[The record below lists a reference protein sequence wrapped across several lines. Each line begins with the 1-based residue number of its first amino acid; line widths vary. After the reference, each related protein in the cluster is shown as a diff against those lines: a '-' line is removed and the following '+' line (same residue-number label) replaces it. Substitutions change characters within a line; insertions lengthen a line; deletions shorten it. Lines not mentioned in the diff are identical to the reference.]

1 MDILGSFTLSEKLKA
16 GCEVCGSHD
25 LSPALNLG
33 LHPLCDD
40 LIPVGSTA
48 QCQEYPIEIV
58 LCANCLTAHQNVQ
71 VEKHTL
77 FPVSYHYRARF
88 TGDVLRGFDGLLDN
102 IEASFGSLAGKS
114 ILDIGCNDG
123 SLLLKARE
131 RGARPF
137 GIEPTSA
144 ALDAKAA
151 GLSVINSYFDAASS
165 AEVVAQIGVPDF
177 IVLTNVF
184 AHIENL
190 PSVLD
195 ALRPLLGDNTK
206 LVIENHYLGSVILG
220 QQFDTFYHEHPRTY
234 SATSFKYIAKSLDLD
249 LENIVFPSRYG
260 GNIRVTMG
268 RGASGNADLGDTF
281 DREKSFIKTLPAMAQ
296 VIERFSSDREA
307 ILDTARSSDGRVYAK
322 AFPGRSAI
330 LVKLLGL
337 DAADVFACYEK
348 PGSMKLG
355 NYIPGT
361 QIPIVSDATLPDT
374 ADKLLNL
381 AWHIGTEI
389 RDYYANRNIEIVD
402 VFDPKRY
409 S

>member
-1 MDILGSFTLSEKLKA
+1 VEILKNFTLSEKLLA
-16 GCEVCGSHD
+16 GCEVCGSSYI
-25 LSPALNLG
+25 SPALDLG
-33 LHPLCDD
+33 MHPLCDD
-40 LIPVGSTA
+40 LIPVGTDA
-48 QCQEYPIEIV
+48 QCQEYPIQIA
-58 LCANCLTAHQNVQ
+58 LCSNCLTAHQNVQ

-102 IEASFGSLAGKS
+102 IEATFGSVSGKS

-123 SLLLKARE
+123 SLLLKARD

-144 ALDAKAA
+144 ALDAQQA
-151 GLSVINSYFDAASS
+151 GLPVINSYFDAASS
-165 AEVVAQIGVPDF
+165 AEVLSKISTPDF

-190 PSVLD
+190 PAVLD
-195 ALRPLLGDNTK
+195 ALRPLLGEKTK
-206 LVIENHYLGSVILG
+206 LVIENHYLGSVIAG

-234 SATSFKYIAKSLDLD
+234 SATSFSFIAKSLNLD

-268 RGASGNADLGDTF
+268 RGSSSIADLSEVF
-281 DREKSFIKTLPAMAQ
+281 AREMSFTQTLPAMAG
-296 VIERFSSDREA
+296 VVERFSNDRQA
-307 ILDTARSSDGRVYAK
+307 ILDAARSSDGKVYAK

-330 LVKLLGL
+330 LVKLLDL
-337 DAADVFACYEK
+337 TQADVFACYEK

-361 QIPIVSDATLPDT
+361 RIPIVSDAELPAS

-381 AWHIGTEI
+381 AWHIGAEI
-389 RDYYANRNIEIVD
+389 REYYSGRNIEIVD
-402 VFDPKRY
+402 IFDPKRY
-409 S
+409 T